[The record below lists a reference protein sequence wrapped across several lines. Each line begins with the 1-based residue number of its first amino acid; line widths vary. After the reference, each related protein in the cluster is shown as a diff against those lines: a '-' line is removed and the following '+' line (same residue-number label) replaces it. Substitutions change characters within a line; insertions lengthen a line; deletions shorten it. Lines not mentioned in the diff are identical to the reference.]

1 MTADR
6 SAKRYQPRISL
17 DPRMGELWDSLMS
30 LPEPCRK
37 SQLLFL
43 LQLGFTVQKALN
55 RAVPAGLTDAL
66 GTEAV
71 PVPPAS
77 TGLVTTAHAAT
88 GARPVESALPDS
100 LALMA
105 HWNLEDAAHS

>member
-1 MTADR
+1 MTADS

-17 DPRMGELWDSLMS
+17 DPRMGELWDSLMR

-43 LQLGFTVQKALN
+43 LQLGFTVQKALH

-66 GTEAV
+66 GTV
-71 PVPPAS
+71 PLPPAS
-77 TGLVTTAHAAT
+77 TGLVTAAHAAT
-88 GARPVESALPDS
+88 GARPVEGALPDP

-105 HWNLEDAAHS
+105 HWNLEDAVHS

>member
-1 MTADR
+1 MTADS

-17 DPRMGELWDSLMS
+17 DPRMGELWDWLMS

-43 LQLGFTVQKALN
+43 LQLGFTVHKALD
-55 RAVPAGLTDAL
+55 RAVPAGLTNAL

-71 PVPPAS
+71 ALPPAS
-77 TGLVTTAHAAT
+77 SSLVATGHAAT
-88 GARPVESALPDS
+88 GAHPVESALPDP
-100 LALMA
+100 LTLMA
-105 HWNLEDAAHS
+105 HWNLEDAVHS